1 MKRRMTAAVAIVLL
15 LISASLPA
23 GTDLLEKL
31 KKDMS
36 DGELEK
42 FSPIEAAFV
51 LSGAYSKEKLN
62 AGIRWHDSLLIDI
75 REKNLI
81 QFDRRASAERLFI
94 YFHSLVLKKYRE
106 KATTLFDIKEKGEF
120 NCVSAT
126 VLFNLTCDELGLST
140 SAFETP
146 THVYTIFTNVTER
159 LMVENTSPMGFNI
172 MKNLQQYSRYLAR
185 YYPKNEALK
194 IGLDRLY
201 YYENSRGREISNVEL
216 LGLICYNEA
225 VMHVQRQQFGR
236 AYQFVQL
243 AQMFNR
249 DSRSNERFE
258 ANLYYR
264 WGRELFQKQDYFQ
277 AFEVMAD
284 ATYRY
289 PENEDF
295 VKNCR
300 VIFSRALP
308 QLWQKKEWWKT
319 IQVIE
324 GFAELELAGKNER
337 MLQNHFLE
345 KWIQYWQEQ
354 NDKKRV
360 SQAQK
365 LKNYLK
371 D

>member
-1 MKRRMTAAVAIVLL
+1 MRKKITRLFVVALL
-15 LISASLPA
+15 LAAPAILPA
-23 GTDLLEKL
+23 KSDLLQKL
-31 KKDMS
+31 KKDIRN
-36 DGELEK
+36 GELRK
-42 FSPIEAAFV
+42 FSPIEAAFI
-51 LSGAYSKEKLN
+51 LSGADTREKMN
-62 AGIRWHDSLLIDI
+62 DGIRWYDSLLVDI

-81 QFDRRASAERLFI
+81 QFDRRASAERLFM

-106 KATTLFDIKEKGEF
+106 RATTLFDIKEKGDY

-159 LMVENTSPMGFNI
+159 LMVENTSSMGFNI

-185 YYPKNEALK
+185 FYPKNEALK

-201 YYENSRGREISNVEL
+201 FYENSRGREISNIEL

-225 VMHVQRQQFGR
+225 VMHAERQQFDR

-243 AQMFNR
+243 AQLFNS
-249 DSRSNERFE
+249 DSRSNEKFE
-258 ANLYYR
+258 INLYYR
-264 WGRELFQKQDYFQ
+264 WGRKLFEKRDYAQ

-284 ATYRY
+284 AAYRY
-289 PENEDF
+289 PDNENF

-300 VIFSRALP
+300 TVFARSLE
-308 QLWQKKEWWKT
+308 QLWREKKWRKT
-319 IQVIE
+319 FEIIGE
-324 GFAELELAGKNER
+324 FDELKIGTGNEIYMKNHILDQWIR
-337 MLQNHFLE
+337 YWE
-345 KWIQYWQEQ
+345 KQ
-354 NDKKRV
+354 NDKLRTN
-360 SQAQK
+360 QARQ
-365 LKNYLK
+365 LRF